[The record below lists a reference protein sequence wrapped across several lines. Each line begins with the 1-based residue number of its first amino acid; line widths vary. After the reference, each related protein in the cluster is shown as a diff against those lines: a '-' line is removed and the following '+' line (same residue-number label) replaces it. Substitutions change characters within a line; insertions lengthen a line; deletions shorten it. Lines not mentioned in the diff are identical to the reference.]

1 MCRDCDG
8 KGQRINPKDR
18 CKHCNGKKTQKTQ
31 KILEVHVDKGKLQR
45 STNITLNIIIF
56 VLLIS

>member
-31 KILEVHVDKGKLQR
+31 KILEVHVDKGNLHVQTWLEYY
-45 STNITLNIIIF
+45 SFLIT
-56 VLLIS
+56 